1 MTAKENEFLNIHPY
15 FHIDPAI
22 ERAADRALSEAQEAF
37 SRIDA
42 NTDYNQ
48 QKMLAAFLKNRV
60 SESHFAA
67 STGYG
72 YDDRGRETLDRVFAD
87 ALGAE
92 DALVRHNFVSG
103 THALTVALFGVLRP
117 GDTML
122 SVTGT
127 PYDTLQGVI
136 GRGKDGTLIDDAF
149 EPGVCSGSLKEFGIH
164 YREVPL
170 SEDGTPD
177 LPAIEAALRGNPQ
190 VRMVYLQRSRGYSLR
205 PSLFVEQISEIAAL
219 AHKLAPSCIVM
230 VDNCYGEF
238 VEREE
243 PVSRGA
249 DLMAGSLIKNP
260 GGGVAPTGGYI
271 AGRRDLVEQCAYRLT
286 TPGLGREVGCTLGN
300 NRELFMGAFHAPHVT
315 GEALKTAVFAAA
327 LFSQF
332 GYDVTPRW
340 DEPRADIIQTVLL
353 RNEQALVAFC
363 QGMQKGAPVDS
374 FVTPEPWDMPGYD
387 SQVIMAAGAFTLG
400 ASIELSADAPLRA
413 PWAAWMQ
420 GGLNFHSGRL
430 GVMLGAQSMLERG
443 LLGK

>member
-1 MTAKENEFLNIHPY
+1 MNIHPY

-92 DALVRHNFVSG
+92 DALARHNFVSG

-170 SEDGTPD
+170 SEDGAPD

-205 PSLFVEQISEIAAL
+205 PSLFVEQIAEIAAL